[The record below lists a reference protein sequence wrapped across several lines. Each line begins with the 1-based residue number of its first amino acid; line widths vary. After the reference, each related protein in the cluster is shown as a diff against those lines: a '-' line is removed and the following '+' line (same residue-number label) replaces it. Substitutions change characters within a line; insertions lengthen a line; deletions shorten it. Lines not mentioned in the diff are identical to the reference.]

1 MPRSSSGFSGSGG
14 RGNGGF
20 SGGGGRGGY
29 GGGGYHHHHHYGGG
43 FFFFPWH
50 RPYYGGGLFSLLF
63 LPIIILVFA
72 LIFLVSSIVTL
83 ISVVS
88 QGGIVIY
95 DPVVFDNKATA
106 AYEQYFDPKSET
118 YEDNLLIYFSTEE
131 GYADYHGIGIAGNNL
146 QREILYMFDEGGSF
160 EVALEKAFTGKNY
173 DKSFDRNMYDV
184 ITDLKIEASKLNSAF
199 VDKPQED
206 TVKDPVLFVGDK
218 NLTDFKTDE
227 KGYTSEGYTY
237 RGLKEF
243 TEATGINV
251 VMIIDDAESIF
262 GRTIPASV
270 IISGVIS
277 LGICIFA
284 VVWIVKSVK
293 AKKNAERARENQRNG
308 TDYNDPRYWN

>member
-14 RGNGGF
+14 RGAGGGF
-20 SGGGGRGGY
+20 GSGGGGSY
-29 GGGGYHHHHHYGGG
+29 HHHHHHYGGG

-131 GYADYHGIGIAGNNL
+131 GYTEYHGIGIVGNNL

-160 EVALEKAFTGKNY
+160 EVALSNAFTAKNY

-184 ITDLKIEASKLNSAF
+184 LTDLKIEASELNSVF
-199 VDKPQED
+199 VDKPQEGA
-206 TVKDPVLFVGDK
+206 VKDPVLFVGDK
-218 NLTDFKTDE
+218 NLTDFKTDAE
-227 KGYTSEGYTY
+227 GYTTEGYTY

-262 GRTIPASV
+262 GRTIPPSI

-284 VVWIVKSVK
+284 GVWIYKSVK
-293 AKKNAERARENQRNG
+293 ASKAAKKQRENRNNG